1 MVKLI
6 LRFVVAI
13 CISVLMTSC
22 FNIHGND
29 GVLQT
34 LFTILGIVFS
44 LGMGLLVSFKLSEVK
59 NSKIRKDMRHS
70 LSHTLK
76 LYVGDFGL
84 TSFVFLISLLIYN
97 GKVLKITDS
106 ISVDYSLSAICVC
119 VTSIAYEVY
128 NFTKIDKLNVDI
140 EEEIINEHNN
150 KYNI

>member
-1 MVKLI
+1 M
-6 LRFVVAI
+6 AI
-13 CISVLMTSC
+13 CFSAFMTSC
-22 FNIHGND
+22 FDIHGNA

-59 NSKIRKDMRHS
+59 NDKIRKLMRDS

-84 TSFVFLISLLIYN
+84 TSLIFLLSILIYN
-97 GKVLKITDS
+97 GKVLKIIDNIS
-106 ISVDYSLSAICVC
+106 IDYSLSAICVC

-128 NFTKIDKLNVDI
+128 NFTKIDKLNIDI
-140 EEEIINEHNN
+140 EEEIINER
-150 KYNI
+150 KNIIK